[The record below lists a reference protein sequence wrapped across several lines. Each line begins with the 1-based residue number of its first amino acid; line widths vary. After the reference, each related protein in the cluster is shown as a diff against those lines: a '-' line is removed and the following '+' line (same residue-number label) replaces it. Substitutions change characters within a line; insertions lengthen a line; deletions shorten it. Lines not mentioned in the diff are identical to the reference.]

1 MAGIKIQGCI
11 SKCLKRFPSFFYK
24 SSVIQGVG
32 IHNCHMGEYSSVF
45 FFTICKSKHTPHIKF
60 QFMEIG
66 IQAVTADFF
75 LIKIVIGASCNL
87 FNLAVFRSSAHDSK
101 DLSGQ
106 HHAHMIFEQTFNGAA
121 MIIIIAVK
129 PSFFTRT
136 VNPFLG
142 SQTLHE
148 PIRFLNQIYS
158 KSRE

>member
-1 MAGIKIQGCI
+1 
-11 SKCLKRFPSFFYK
+11 
-24 SSVIQGVG
+24 
-32 IHNCHMGEYSSVF
+32 
-45 FFTICKSKHTPHIKF
+45 
-60 QFMEIG
+60 MEIG

-101 DLSGQ
+101 DLPGQ
-106 HHAHMIFEQTFNGAA
+106 HHTHMIFEQTFNGAA